1 MLSSRSAVGTVFAI
15 LAVGV
20 IVGACGGAAATPE
33 TIYITPA
40 PATETP
46 TPEAATP
53 LPSGEVVDYD
63 IVKGT
68 VALAKPAAD
77 AGAASGTQI
86 DGFAFDLLARLD
98 ANGNLC
104 YSPTSIALALAMVR
118 AGAKGSTATEMDAV
132 LHQFGAPGQS
142 AEISALLKQLQDQTF
157 YVDSQ
162 GLPLKPGSTPD
173 PAAPDPVLLL
183 TIADQL
189 FSQKGM
195 SLEQA
200 YLDALSSTYGAGVGL
215 LDFQNA
221 PESARLTINK
231 WASDNTKGRIP
242 DVLQPGDVQPATR
255 IALANAIYLKA
266 NWGDK
271 FDPAKTAPG
280 QFTTSTGTKVTVPLM
295 SKEMEYQYAQGSG
308 YRTIDMPLELVSSL
322 SMTFIVPDDMAT
334 FQAGLTQAK
343 FNSIIGSMSTYDV
356 SLWLPKF
363 SVESRFDL
371 AGVLAAMGMPSAF
384 NADTADLS
392 GITTDEKLFLDKII
406 HQANMD
412 VDEEGVT
419 AAAVTVALG
428 LGGAGQPPPH
438 VDFRVDKPFLY
449 FIRDRDSGAI
459 LFMGRVNDASVKS

>member
-1 MLSSRSAVGTVFAI
+1 
-15 LAVGV
+15 
-20 IVGACGGAAATPE
+20 
-33 TIYITPA
+33 
-40 PATETP
+40 
-46 TPEAATP
+46 
-53 LPSGEVVDYD
+53 
-63 IVKGT
+63 
-68 VALAKPAAD
+68 
-77 AGAASGTQI
+77 
-86 DGFAFDLLARLD
+86 
-98 ANGNLC
+98 
-104 YSPTSIALALAMVR
+104 
-118 AGAKGSTATEMDAV
+118 
-132 LHQFGAPGQS
+132 
-142 AEISALLKQLQDQTF
+142 
-157 YVDSQ
+157 
-162 GLPLKPGSTPD
+162 
-173 PAAPDPVLLL
+173 
-183 TIADQL
+183 
-189 FSQKGM
+189 M

-295 SKEMEYQYAQGSG
+295 SKEMVYQYAQGSG